1 MSCPALLN
9 VCNLEFRLSGFGF
22 ELESIRNF
30 EGEVA
35 YWGARSLIYRRSIMA
50 RVNDNWER
58 LVRAT
63 LKREQLRNAGQGHG
77 RTPSGIVG
85 AVPPSLGKTTNIDAI
100 LQAADEIQAEDSTV
114 ARICTHFVSHPR
126 LYFSFSELY
135 YGR

>member
-1 MSCPALLN
+1 
-9 VCNLEFRLSGFGF
+9 
-22 ELESIRNF
+22 
-30 EGEVA
+30 
-35 YWGARSLIYRRSIMA
+35 MA

-100 LQAADEIQAEDSTV
+100 LLAADEIQAEDSTV
-114 ARICTHFVSHPR
+114 ARICKHFKSI
-126 LYFSFSELY
+126 SFFCVCVCVLFFCCYELHH
-135 YGR
+135 GH

>member
-1 MSCPALLN
+1 
-9 VCNLEFRLSGFGF
+9 
-22 ELESIRNF
+22 
-30 EGEVA
+30 
-35 YWGARSLIYRRSIMA
+35 MA

-85 AVPPSLGKTTNIDAI
+85 SVPPSLGKTTNIDAI

-114 ARICTHFVSHPR
+114 SRICK
-126 LYFSFSELY
+126 YFNSYACVCVCVYSELHL
-135 YGR
+135 GIQFGTLGS